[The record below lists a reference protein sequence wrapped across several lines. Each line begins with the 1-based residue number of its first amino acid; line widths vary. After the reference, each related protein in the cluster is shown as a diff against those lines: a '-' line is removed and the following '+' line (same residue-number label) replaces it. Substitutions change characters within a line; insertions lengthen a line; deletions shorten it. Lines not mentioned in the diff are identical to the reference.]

1 VLSACAQG
9 RPVSAAFHRQKPKTF
24 ITTSMSSTYH
34 TIRSFLDQHAV
45 DVTYT
50 AVAHTRYTTYGRSER
65 GMTRIVELA
74 KQDCRHF
81 RNCLNKRL
89 FGRRAARKPLL
100 YQPLI
105 LATLEGSLDT
115 SIRDLTLHYNFALGH
130 LPEGTTDAE
139 LRNALR
145 GSWVDQAGQRD
156 DIYLE
161 NVTGNIARASG
172 WIGYSL
178 KEAETRRNHAV
189 WDFENTQI
197 PYDALAA
204 G

>member
-1 VLSACAQG
+1 
-9 RPVSAAFHRQKPKTF
+9 
-24 ITTSMSSTYH
+24 MSSTYH
-34 TIRSFLDQHAV
+34 TIRSFLEQYSV
-45 DVTYT
+45 DVTHV
-50 AVAHTRYTTYGRSER
+50 AVAHTRYTTYGRTDR

-89 FGRRAARKPLL
+89 FGRRATRKPLI

-115 SIRDLTLHYNFALGH
+115 SIRDLTLHYNLALGH
-130 LPEGTTDAE
+130 LPDGITDAE
-139 LRNALR
+139 LQSALR

-156 DIYLE
+156 DIFLE
-161 NVTGNIARASG
+161 NVNGNVARASG